1 MTQDQTVH
9 CSSQERSRKSF
20 EHSPKL
26 VLYEV
31 TQACDLVCLH
41 CPANSQNRRDFNELD
56 TEAATRLISQLNEF
70 PTPPS
75 LTLTGGDPLKRPD
88 IYGLIDRAVDAEL
101 DVSITLS
108 PTALVSREAV
118 SRLRGAGIKHIEI
131 GLDGADA
138 TTHQTVRGVRGSF
151 QRTMEIIGDARQLGV
166 EVHINSTLTPVS
178 IEQIEM
184 MADQFGSLGIALWSV
199 YFLIPQ
205 GKDDHRP
212 RLNADQCER
221 AFEQLWLQ
229 SKKQP
234 YLIKTTE
241 APHYRRYVIQHRIT
255 CCSDLD
261 RLDTTEPGSLIP
273 AGINDG
279 KGVMFV
285 THTGEVY
292 PGGFLPVKCGSFPR
306 ESVVDIY
313 PSSTIFKT
321 LRDRHQLEGKCGRC
335 EFRHICG
342 GSRARAYAVTG
353 NLLAEEPDCNYFP

>member
-1 MTQDQTVH
+1 MTQDQTAH
-9 CSSQERSRKSF
+9 CLPHERSRKSF

-26 VLYEV
+26 VLYEL

-41 CPANSQNRRDFNELD
+41 CRANSRDCRDVNELD
-56 TEAATRLISQLNEF
+56 TAAATRLISQLSEF
-70 PTPPS
+70 PTPPL

-88 IYGLIDRAVDAEL
+88 IYELIERAVAADL

-108 PTALVSREAV
+108 PTPLASREAV
-118 SRLRGAGIKHIEI
+118 SRLRDAGIKRISI

-138 TTHQTVRGVRGSF
+138 TTHETVRGVTGSY
-151 QRTMEIIGDARQLGV
+151 QRTLEIIGDARQLGV
-166 EVHINSTLTPVS
+166 QVHVNSTLTPVS
-178 IEQIEM
+178 IDQIDM
-184 MADQFGSLGIALWSV
+184 MAGQFGSLGIALWSV

-205 GKDDHRP
+205 GENDDRP

-229 SKKQP
+229 SKNQR

-255 CCSDLD
+255 CCGDLD
-261 RLDTTEPGSLIP
+261 RLDTSEPGSLIP

-285 THTGEVY
+285 THTGTVY
-292 PGGFLPVKCGSFPR
+292 PGGFLPVKCGSFPQD
-306 ESVVDIY
+306 SVVDIY
-313 PSSTIFKT
+313 QNSAIFKS

-353 NLLAEEPDCNYFP
+353 NLFAEEPDCNYFP